1 MLKTKAAVMTGPNE
15 PMAIDEMEVPDPG
28 PHQVIVKQSATG
40 VCLSQVH
47 EIRLVP
53 DEKCPHLLGHEGVG
67 VVTHAGR
74 DVTHLKEGDHAIT
87 TWVPRAG
94 YPGRDFIEGLS
105 PIGVR
110 FRGEPVHGAVGTF
123 AEYCLASD
131 QLAVKIPAEQAAPE
145 SSIVGC
151 AVLTGAG
158 AVFHTAKVRSADSVV
173 VIGAG
178 GVGLSAIK
186 MALLMQAYPV
196 IAVDVAD
203 DKLDFARDWGATHTI
218 NSSEVDPVKAV
229 WEITGKGADFAFDAV
244 GTVATHEA
252 ILPMV
257 RGGGPGAVNLGG
269 TAVVIGWPQPEFK
282 LDARHFVSYQ
292 RQYRGSHG
300 SADPDLDFPMYLRLS
315 AEGKFPLDKLVT
327 RTYPLEQ
334 ANEAMDDLAN
344 GRIAGRALLTF

>member
-1 MLKTKAAVMTGPNE
+1 MTGPNE

-28 PHQVIVKQSATG
+28 PHQVIVRQSATG

-47 EIRLVP
+47 EIRLVSE
-53 DEKCPHLLGHEGVG
+53 EKCPHLLGHEGVG

-123 AEYCLASD
+123 AEDCLASD

-158 AVFHTAKVRSADSVV
+158 AVFHTAKVRAEDSVV

-196 IAVDVAD
+196 IAVDIAD
-203 DKLDFARDWGATHTI
+203 DKLAFAREFGATHTV
-218 NSSEVDPVKAV
+218 NASETDPVEAV
-229 WEITGKGADFAFDAV
+229 AEISGGGVDYAFDAIGIRV
-244 GTVATHEA
+244 TTEQ
-252 ILPMV
+252 ILPAT
-257 RGGGPGAVNLGG
+257 RGGGPGADNHGG
-269 TAVVIGWPQPEFK
+269 MAVLIGMPGKEMTIDPG
-282 LDARHFVSYQ
+282 HFMFHQ
-292 RQYRGSHG
+292 RQYRGSLG
-300 SADPDLDFPMYLRLS
+300 ATYPDRDFPMFLRWHQ
-315 AEGKFPLDKLVT
+315 EGKFPLDKMVT
-327 RTYPLEQ
+327 RRYALDNI
-334 ANEAMDDLAN
+334 NEACDDLES
-344 GRIAGRALLTF
+344 GEILGRAIIEYQ